1 MCQEHWK
8 ERREIGVT
16 IEKVGKRS
24 CLDATELEKNLCRW
38 NSSAA
43 NKEGVVDFKA
53 SYDMG
58 WQRKS
63 TGKAYNSSSGMLFW
77 YGQKEKRSWVMGHE
91 LVIASSV
98 RSIK

>member
-8 ERREIGVT
+8 EREIGVT

-43 NKEGVVDFKA
+43 NKEGVVISKLV
-53 SYDMG
+53 MTWVG
-58 WQRKS
+58 
-63 TGKAYNSSSGMLFW
+63 
-77 YGQKEKRSWVMGHE
+77 KEKVLVKHITVAQGCCFDTDRKRKDLE
-91 LVIASSV
+91 LWDTN
-98 RSIK
+98 